1 MNTWFSNNVENDE
14 IGTHDKQLITYTID
28 NDDNVS
34 DTVQDLS
41 YVEGEGDST
50 ATTIGCNH
58 GKVDQKKTP
67 APYNHSFFW
76 VKCLKVVAKCCLNWI
91 FLSWWFWCCNVEYWN
106 EIFKTYH

>member
-67 APYNHSFFW
+67 APYNQSFFLGQMP
-76 VKCLKVVAKCCLNWI
+76 KSSSKMLFELNI
-91 FLSWWFWCCNVEYWN
+91 FIMMILML
-106 EIFKTYH
+106 